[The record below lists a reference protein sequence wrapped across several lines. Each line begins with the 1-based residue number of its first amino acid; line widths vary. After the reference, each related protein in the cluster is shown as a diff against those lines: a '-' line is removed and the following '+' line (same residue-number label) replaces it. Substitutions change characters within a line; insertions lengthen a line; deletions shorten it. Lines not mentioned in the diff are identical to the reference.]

1 MMKILITGSS
11 GFIGQNLNKS
21 LKEDYTIVPKSFR
34 YKKGQKIEVNQDV
47 IVHLSGKAHDFKK
60 SSNSNAY
67 LEANFE
73 LTKQLFDGFLASEI
87 CKTFIFVSSVKAVAD
102 TIIEVMT
109 EDNTPDPKTD
119 YGISKL
125 AAENYILSKRLPKN
139 KRFFILRPCMIHG
152 PNNKGNLNLMYSLVK
167 KKFPWPLG
175 NYKNKRSFL
184 SIDNFNF
191 VVREIIKNTTLK
203 SDIFNLADD
212 ESLSTNNLVTL
223 ISENLNFKSK
233 IWFMPKS
240 LINIIAVLGDFT
252 RLPIN
257 SKRLQKLTENYEVS
271 NEKVKNVLK
280 IELPTSAKQGLMKTF
295 NSFN

>member
-1 MMKILITGSS
+1 
-11 GFIGQNLNKS
+11 
-21 LKEDYTIVPKSFR
+21 
-34 YKKGQKIEVNQDV
+34 
-47 IVHLSGKAHDFKK
+47 
-60 SSNSNAY
+60 
-67 LEANFE
+67 
-73 LTKQLFDGFLASEI
+73 
-87 CKTFIFVSSVKAVAD
+87 
-102 TIIEVMT
+102 
-109 EDNTPDPKTD
+109 
-119 YGISKL
+119 
-125 AAENYILSKRLPKN
+125 
-139 KRFFILRPCMIHG
+139 
-152 PNNKGNLNLMYSLVK
+152 MYSLVK
-167 KKFPWPLG
+167 KKIPWPLG

-191 VVREIIKNTTLK
+191 VVREIIKDTSLK

-233 IWFMPKS
+233 IWSMPKS
-240 LINIIAVLGDFT
+240 LINIIAIIGDFT

-280 IELPTSAKQGLMKTF
+280 IELPTSAKQGIMKTF